1 VQCIYGKALHPNL
14 ALPTVSRTSKLDSQK
29 IEEQVMDPSPSPAA
43 YEKTSVLLLGWNK
56 DNDDTEA
63 AGEVRLCR
71 DSPKVISCCTG

>member
-1 VQCIYGKALHPNL
+1 
-14 ALPTVSRTSKLDSQK
+14 
-29 IEEQVMDPSPSPAA
+29 MDPSPSPAA